1 MRNTIVKVT
10 IENMDT
16 KRENRYYNVYGG
28 ESYRS

>member
-16 KRENRYYNVYGG
+16 KQESRYCSVCGG